1 METLGILDEIQALVC
16 DKLQVVSYKWL
27 SRNFLVSSN
36 AAKSCSFFYIRL
48 LQQFSEKHG
57 SELEVVYS
65 VSGWLKN
72 NPSVYHIRLVSRP
85 KLSEAKGDF
94 DDNCSVY
101 SVQACIPKDPAAL
114 WNAEFV
120 QAEELFKQPPTVV
133 NCLRDNRFCGVI
145 NSFVKR
151 NPEGTSVSTAFL
163 QAKSEGAPAPFRN
176 NSAHQTDTIPLPQH
190 KKIQQSS
197 PNISLQSPNVVKDI
211 KSESHGAGARDQGSK
226 PSADKEKDPELP
238 ATKKIKGTSGTG
250 GSLASM
256 WGRASIKS
264 KPISAPTEISDC
276 APNSVAT
283 AEAQIFARE
292 AVENENSDDD
302 DGENVKFK
310 RASNGEGSRKR
321 RVVFDF
327 SDDEDECKDAVS
339 LASPDPPKSKSSIN
353 PQESSKSAL
362 LQKNNLNFVEQNK
375 DDLMVKEETNIE
387 SKKLFTKESVVSN
400 DKESG
405 ISSSDKIESR
415 IPQND
420 AVMKGEVIN
429 VAPNSPK
436 RKKVFKTCI
445 DERGREVTE
454 VVWEGDEAEK
464 KPDSSTIKKSDN
476 GTVNTIVNRPS
487 TAKKSPAIGGT
498 APSNPTGKAGNKK
511 AGNKDPKQGNI
522 MSFFKK

>member
-1 METLGILDEIQALVC
+1 
-16 DKLQVVSYKWL
+16 VSYKWL
-27 SRNFLVSSN
+27 SRNFLISSN
-36 AAKSCSFFYIRL
+36 AAKRL
-48 LQQFSEKHG
+48 LQQFAEKHG

-94 DDNCSVY
+94 DDNCSVQVY
-101 SVQACIPKDPAAL
+101 SVQACILKDPAAL

-120 QAEELFKQPPTVV
+120 QAEELFKQPPTVI

-151 NPEGTSVSTAFL
+151 NPEGTSVGTAFL
-163 QAKSEGAPAPFRN
+163 QAKSAGAPAPFRN
-176 NSAHQTDTIPLPQH
+176 NSAPQPDNISLPQH
-190 KKIQQSS
+190 KKFQQSS

-211 KSESHGAGARDQGSK
+211 KNESHGAGARDQGSK

-238 ATKKIKGTSGTG
+238 ATKKIKGASGTG
-250 GSLASM
+250 GSLA
-256 WGRASIKS
+256 
-264 KPISAPTEISDC
+264 T
-276 APNSVAT
+276 T

-292 AVENENSDDD
+292 AVENESSDD

-310 RASNGEGSRKR
+310 RGSNGEGSRKR

-353 PQESSKSAL
+353 PQESSKSAVP
-362 LQKNNLNFVEQNK
+362 QKNNLNFVEQNK
-375 DDLMVKEETNIE
+375 DDLMVKEDTDIE
-387 SKKLFTKESVVSN
+387 SKKLFTKESGVSN

-420 AVMKGEVIN
+420 AVLKGEVIN
-429 VAPNSPK
+429 SAPNSPK
-436 RKKVFKTCI
+436 RKKVFKTRI

-476 GTVNTIVNRPS
+476 GAVNTTVNSFCSCYTDKNDYLIIVCLCEVEDY
-487 TAKKSPAIGGT
+487 AFAD
-498 APSNPTGKAGNKK
+498 KALVEVNLGY
-511 AGNKDPKQGNI
+511 GLPDLY
-522 MSFFKK
+522 

>member
-27 SRNFLVSSN
+27 SRNFLISSN
-36 AAKSCSFFYIRL
+36 AAKRL
-48 LQQFSEKHG
+48 LQQFAEKHG

-101 SVQACIPKDPAAL
+101 SVQACILKDPAAL

-120 QAEELFKQPPTVV
+120 QAEELFKQPPTVI

-151 NPEGTSVSTAFL
+151 NPEGTSVGTAFL
-163 QAKSEGAPAPFRN
+163 QAKSAGAPAPFRN
-176 NSAHQTDTIPLPQH
+176 NSAPQPDNISLPQH
-190 KKIQQSS
+190 KKFQQSS

-211 KSESHGAGARDQGSK
+211 KNESHGAGARDQGSK

-238 ATKKIKGTSGTG
+238 ATKKIKGASGTG

-256 WGRASIKS
+256 WGRASTKS
-264 KPISAPTEISDC
+264 KSISATTKISDC

-292 AVENENSDDD
+292 AVENESSDD

-310 RASNGEGSRKR
+310 RGSNGEGSRKR

-339 LASPDPPKSKSSIN
+339 LASPDPPKSKSSIY
-353 PQESSKSAL
+353 PQESSKSAVP
-362 LQKNNLNFVEQNK
+362 QKNNLNFVEQNK
-375 DDLMVKEETNIE
+375 DDLMVKEDTDIE
-387 SKKLFTKESVVSN
+387 SKKLFTKESGVSN

-420 AVMKGEVIN
+420 AVLKGEVIN
-429 VAPNSPK
+429 SAPNSPK
-436 RKKVFKTCI
+436 RKKVFKTRI

-464 KPDSSTIKKSDN
+464 KPDSSIIKKSDN
-476 GTVNTIVNRPS
+476 GAVNTTVNRPS

-498 APSNPTGKAGNKK
+498 APLNPTGKAGNKK

-522 MSFFKK
+522 MSFFRKECTRQ